1 MIDKWLTFIET
12 PIFTED
18 RKKLLPDDEYQ
29 RLQAY
34 MLENHHF
41 GDYIPNTGGCQK
53 IRWKLESNHKGKSG
67 GIRVIYYTYTSKG
80 KLFLMLVYSKS
91 KKDNMSD
98 TEKSLLKNIVTQITG
113 E

>member
-18 RKKLLPDDEYQ
+18 RKKLLPDNEYQ

-34 MLENHHF
+34 MLENHHL

-67 GIRVIYYTYTSKG
+67 GIRVIYYVVTNKD
-80 KLFLMLVYSKS
+80 KLYMVTAYAKS
-91 KKDNMSD
+91 QKENISD
-98 TEKSLLKNIVTQITG
+98 AEKATMRAIVQKL
-113 E
+113 EKE